1 MDRPD
6 ADLVRAAAAGDHD
19 AFATL
24 VRRHEV
30 RVYNLALRMTGS
42 PEDARDASQD
52 ALLTAFRKLGSFR
65 GDAAFTT
72 WLHRVTLNACY
83 DLLRK
88 RSRQP
93 LLDRL
98 PEHELEAPPLP
109 DPADATIAA
118 VDVQR
123 ALDEVPPGHRA
134 VLVLHD
140 VQDLAYEQVAAILE
154 VPVGT
159 VKSRLHRAR
168 LALARALSETREHPD
183 PSRSSDGTVTP

>member
-1 MDRPD
+1 MDSPD

-24 VRRHEV
+24 VRRHEI

-42 PEDARDASQD
+42 PEDARDATQD

-98 PEHELEAPPLP
+98 PEHEVEGPPLP
-109 DPADATIAA
+109 DPADATIAS

-123 ALDEVPPGHRA
+123 ALDEVPADHRA

-183 PSRSSDGTVTP
+183 PSRSSDGTMTP